1 MKVLLD
7 HNLPRALRQ
16 LLQPHDVF
24 TTRYKGWDRLQNGLL
39 LRTAADDG
47 FDLLITLDDKAMEYE
62 QNLSRLRIPI
72 VQADAGSTKI
82 EAIRP
87 FVPAVLTLLATP
99 LVPALYIVAADGT
112 VTRITAPRSKP

>member
-1 MKVLLD
+1 LLD